1 MMKYL
6 ILFTILTITI
16 FGCKTDDNSCGQAF
30 FGGEIINPN
39 NDFLVLYDNTAII
52 DTLYLDENNRFAI
65 PLENLNPGLYS
76 FIHGGEY
83 QIVLIEPNDSIL
95 LRLNTLDFD
104 ESLVF
109 TGKGAKKN
117 NYLLNLFLTLE
128 SEYKTMYNLSKLEPE
143 PFLFKIDSLRL
154 DKYNKLNSFIDKHQN
169 SDLFNKVSKAII
181 DFSYYG
187 NKELYPFRRYGSY
200 KLKKNYNSLPQD
212 FYAFRKTINY
222 NDEDLK
228 DFSPFYIF
236 LFQHVNNLALEN
248 YFETS
253 KDNIFDRNSI
263 DYNLTKLH
271 LIDSLIS
278 NNTIKN
284 NLLKYTTRNFLSY
297 TNSEKESEAMF
308 NAYIEKNSDEGH
320 SEYIT
325 NLHNSL
331 KKLSSGNKFPEIEVT
346 NHKNET
352 VNINTLFNKPT
363 VVYFWSKAVKNHFR
377 NSHKRVDR
385 FKKEYPDINFISI
398 NINSNPINIWV
409 RMLKQNNFSLDNEYR
424 FRNPKA
430 AKKMLAILYINK
442 VMVVNSNKIIV
453 TSNANLFN
461 RDFKNILK
469 ELK

>member
-1 MMKYL
+1 MMRNL
-6 ILFTILTITI
+6 ILFTILTITF
-16 FGCKTDDNSCGQAF
+16 FGCKTNENSCGQAY

-65 PLENLNPGLYS
+65 PLENLNPGLHS

-95 LRLNTLDFD
+95 LRINTLDFD

-109 TGKGAKKN
+109 TGTGAKKN

-128 SEYKTMYNLSKLEPE
+128 SEHKTMYRFSKLEPE
-143 PFLFKIDSLRL
+143 QFLLKIDSLRI
-154 DKYNKLNSFIDKHQN
+154 DKFNKLNSFIDKHQY
-169 SDLFNKVSKAII
+169 SDLFNKVSNAII
-181 DFSYYG
+181 DFSYFG
-187 NKELYPFRRYGSY
+187 HKELYSFRHYGIY
-200 KLKKNYNSLPQD
+200 KLKNNYNSLPQD

-222 NDEDLK
+222 DDEDLK

-236 LFQHVNNLALEN
+236 LFQHVNNLALGN

-253 KDNIFDRNSI
+253 KDSIFDRNSI

-284 NLLKYTTRNFLSY
+284 NLLKYATRNFLSY
-297 TNSEKESEAMF
+297 SNSEKESDAMF
-308 NAYIEKNSDEGH
+308 NSYIEKNSNEDH
-320 SEYIT
+320 SQYIT
-325 NLHNSL
+325 NLYNSL
-331 KKLSSGNKFPEIEVT
+331 KRLSSGNKFPEIEVT

-352 VNINTLFNKPT
+352 ININSLFNKPT
-363 VVYFWSKAVKNHFR
+363 VVYFWSKAVKNHFK
-377 NSHKRVDR
+377 NSHKRVDE

-398 NINSNPINIWV
+398 NINSNPFNTWI
-409 RMLKQNNFSLDNEYR
+409 RMLKQNNCSLDNEYR
-424 FRNPKA
+424 FRNPQA
-430 AKKMLAILYINK
+430 AKKILSLHYINK
-442 VMVVNSNKIIV
+442 VMVVDRDKTIV
-453 TSNANLFN
+453 TSNANLFSS
-461 RDFKNILK
+461 DFKYLLK